1 MAVGIRSLSSTG
13 SYGSTQNSL
22 RASAFQPDFFGGRQG
37 TMYVDYRAI
46 DEANGYDFDRNGRA
60 LGSGKNGYET
70 RAERAERMGKREKV
84 VRDFTNS
91 LRGSGNMKQYKDNN
105 QASYDKAYR
114 EAYDRARARGQS
126 PSRARRTASVTARRV
141 VNQREQARLRR
152 VAEKT
157 GMKFAESTQ
166 R

>member
-13 SYGSTQNSL
+13 SYGSTQSSL

-46 DEANGYDFDRNGRA
+46 DKANGYEVGENGRV
-60 LGSGKNGYET
+60 LGSGKSGYET
-70 RAERAERMGKREKV
+70 RAERAERMAKRERV
-84 VRDFTNS
+84 VRSFTSS
-91 LRGSGNMKQYKDNN
+91 LRGSGNMKQYRDNN
-105 QASYDKAYR
+105 RATYDKAYR
-114 EAYDRARARGQS
+114 EAYERARSRGLTPSKARQ
-126 PSRARRTASVTARRV
+126 RAAVTARRT
-141 VNQREQARLRR
+141 VNAREQARLRR

-157 GMKFAESTQ
+157 GMRFMGGTQ